1 MKEALKLITIIPN
14 IIQYKLFF
22 NTILKSNAE
31 IAIRLEEK
39 LNNLN
44 KKIEE
49 LSLEDITIIVENLFW
64 KNLKIYNLVNT
75 KDEFCLPFMYT
86 NLFYGLKESLELFPL
101 SKYDNQFL
109 DIINKYGKVLYE
121 DAYFVHLLN
130 NNLIIIQDYDLNN
143 NLYKYDSKSEEL
155 VFIAEEVDDSFFE
168 SPIRFSENKLFFSN
182 GYVNENFEP
191 QTPFCF
197 DAGKEFNEGLA
208 AVCLNGKWGYINHK
222 SEIVIDFQFG
232 DANSFENGFAK
243 VFELKPE
250 FKSEKGNW
258 IEVNSSN
265 QHSQFNYSEDVFD
278 INFPQFPIQI
288 KKPLSVIRKLQKKR
302 EEFIEQY
309 HFYALGFGNNSYNLP
324 IDTDKYGK
332 WITID
337 KLGNQVNIEIAIE
350 ADLEMKNRKAR
361 LDVLEKE
368 ERFNSWLKKIINHSD
383 LTFSVPDDLFLSREF
398 VIKSIQEN
406 PKCFIHFSTYYA
418 DDDEICEIAFNLNP
432 DLYYYFSER
441 LKSVFLDKFN
451 ELQEE
456 LPF

>member
-1 MKEALKLITIIPN
+1 MKEELELIKITPN
-14 IIQYKLFF
+14 VKQYKIFF
-22 NTILKSNAE
+22 NTILKSNVE

-39 LNNLN
+39 LTDLN

-49 LSLEDITIIVENLFW
+49 LSTEDITIIEEDLFW

-75 KDEFCLPFMYT
+75 KGKFSLPFKYT
-86 NLFYGLKESLELFPL
+86 NLFYDLEESPELFPL

-109 DIINKYGKVLYE
+109 DIINKYGKVLYQ
-121 DAYFVHLLN
+121 DAYFMHLLN
-130 NNLIIIQDYDLNN
+130 YNLIIIQDYDLNN
-143 NLYKYDSKSEEL
+143 NLYKYDSKSEDL
-155 VFIAEEVDDSFFE
+155 VFIVAGVDDSFFQF
-168 SPIRFSENKLFFSN
+168 PIHFSENKLFFSN

-208 AVCLNGKWGYINHK
+208 PVCLNGKWGYINHK

-232 DANSFENGFAK
+232 DANSYENGIAK

-265 QHSQFNYSEDVFD
+265 QHSKFNYPEDVFD
-278 INFPQFPIQI
+278 INFPQFPKQI
-288 KKPLSVIRKLQKKR
+288 KKPLSVIRKLQKNR
-302 EEFIEQY
+302 EESIEQY
-309 HFYALGFGNNSYNLP
+309 HFFAFGFGNNSCNLP
-324 IDTDKYGK
+324 MDTDKFGK

-337 KLGNQVNIEIAIE
+337 KLGNQVNKEITIE
-350 ADLEMKNRKAR
+350 ADLEMKNRKVR
-361 LDVLEKE
+361 LDFLEKE
-368 ERFNSWLKKIINHSD
+368 ERFNSWLKKIITHSD
-383 LTFSVPDDLFLSREF
+383 LTFSVPDDLFLNREF

-406 PKCFIHFSTYYA
+406 PKCYSHFSTYYA

-441 LKSVFLDKFN
+441 LKIVFLDKYN
-451 ELQEE
+451 KLEEE

>member
-1 MKEALKLITIIPN
+1 MKEELKLITIIPS
-14 IIQYKLFF
+14 IEQYKLFF
-22 NTILKSNAE
+22 STILKSNVE
-31 IAIRLEEK
+31 IGIRLKEK
-39 LNNLN
+39 LHDLN

-49 LSLEDITIIVENLFW
+49 LLLEDITIIEEELFW

-75 KDEFCLPFMYT
+75 KGEFRLPFMYT
-86 NLFYGLKESLELFPL
+86 NLFYGLEESPELFPL

-109 DIINKYGKVLYE
+109 DIINKYGKVLYQ

-130 NNLIIIQDYDLNN
+130 YNLIIIQEYDLVN

-155 VFIAEEVDDSFFE
+155 VFIAEEVDDSFFKF
-168 SPIRFSENKLFFSN
+168 PIRVSENKLFFSN
-182 GYVNENFEP
+182 GYVNEHFEP

-208 AVCLNGKWGYINHK
+208 PVCLNGKWGYINHK

-258 IEVNSSN
+258 IAVNSSN
-265 QHSQFNYSEDVFD
+265 YNSKFNYPEDEFD
-278 INFPQFPIQI
+278 TNFPQFPKQV
-288 KKPLSVIRKLQKKR
+288 KKPLSVIRKLQKNR
-302 EEFIEQY
+302 EESIEQY
-309 HFYALGFGNNSYNLP
+309 HFYAYGFGDNSFNLP

-337 KLGNQVNIEIAIE
+337 KFGNQVNKEIAIE
-350 ADLEMKNRKAR
+350 ANSEMKNRKAR

-368 ERFNSWLKKIINHSD
+368 ERFKSWLKKIITHSD

-406 PKCFIHFSTYYA
+406 PKCFRHFSTYYA
-418 DDDEICEIAFNLNP
+418 DNDEICEIAFNLNP

-441 LKSVFLDKFN
+441 LKIVYLDKFN

>member
-14 IIQYKLFF
+14 IEQYKLFF
-22 NTILKSNAE
+22 YAILKSNVE

-39 LNNLN
+39 LHDLN
-44 KKIEE
+44 KKIEG
-49 LSLEDITIIVENLFW
+49 LSIEDITIIEEELFW
-64 KNLKIYNLVNT
+64 KNLKFYNLVNT
-75 KDEFCLPFMYT
+75 KGEFCLPFMYT
-86 NLFYGLKESLELFPL
+86 NLFYGIEESSELFPL
-101 SKYDNQFL
+101 SKYNTQFL
-109 DIINKYGKVLYE
+109 DIINKYGKILYE
-121 DAYFVHLLN
+121 DAYLIHLLN
-130 NNLIIIQDYDLNN
+130 YNLIIIQDYDLNN
-143 NLYKYDSKSEEL
+143 NLYKYDEKLEEL

-168 SPIRFSENKLFFSN
+168 FPIRFSENKLFFSN
-182 GYVNENFEP
+182 GYVNEHFEP

-250 FKSEKGNW
+250 FKSENGNW

-265 QHSQFNYSEDVFD
+265 QHSKFNYSEDVFD
-278 INFPQFPIQI
+278 TNFPQFPKQI
-288 KKPLSVIRKLQKKR
+288 KKPLSVIRKLQKNL
-302 EEFIEQY
+302 EESIEQY
-309 HFYALGFGNNSYNLP
+309 HFYAYGFGNNSYNLP
-324 IDTDKYGK
+324 IDTEKYGK

-337 KLGNQVNIEIAIE
+337 KLGNQVNKEIPIE
-350 ADLEMKNRKAR
+350 ADLEMKNRKVK

-383 LTFSVPDDLFLSREF
+383 LTFSVPDDLFLNRKF
-398 VIKSIQEN
+398 VIKSIKKN
-406 PKCFIHFSTYYA
+406 PKCFVHFSTYYA

-451 ELQEE
+451 ELQKE

>member
-1 MKEALKLITIIPN
+1 MKEELKLINLTPN
-14 IIQYKLFF
+14 IEQYQLFF
-22 NTILKSNAE
+22 NTILKSNVE

-39 LNNLN
+39 LHDLN
-44 KKIEE
+44 KKIQE

-64 KNLKIYNLVNT
+64 KNLKIYNLENT
-75 KDEFCLPFMYT
+75 KGEFYLPFKYT
-86 NLFYGLKESLELFPL
+86 NVFYDLGESPELFPL
-101 SKYDNQFL
+101 SKYDTQFL
-109 DIINKYGKVLYE
+109 DIANKYGKILYE
-121 DAYFVHLLN
+121 DAYSVHLLN
-130 NNLIIIQDYDLNN
+130 YNLVIIQDYDLEN

-155 VFIAEEVDDSFFE
+155 VFVVDGVDDSFFE
-168 SPIRFSENKLFFSN
+168 FPIRFSENKLFYSN
-182 GYVNENFEP
+182 GYVNEDFEP

-197 DAGKEFNEGLA
+197 DSGKVFNEGLA

-222 SEIVIDFQFG
+222 SEIVIDLQFG

-243 VFELKPE
+243 VFELNPE
-250 FKSEKGNW
+250 FQSEKGNW

-265 QHSQFNYSEDVFD
+265 YNSKFNYPEDVFD
-278 INFPQFPIQI
+278 NNFPQFPKQI
-288 KKPLSVIRKLQKKR
+288 KKPLSVIRKLQKNR

-324 IDTDKYGK
+324 IDTEKYGK

-337 KLGNQVNIEIAIE
+337 KLGNQVNKEIAIE

-383 LTFSVPDDLFLSREF
+383 LTFSVPDDLFLNREF

-406 PKCFIHFSTYYA
+406 TKCFRHFSTYYS
-418 DDDEICEIAFNLNP
+418 DDDEICEITFNLNP
-432 DLYYYFSER
+432 DLYYYFSNR
-441 LKSVFLDKFN
+441 LKNIFLDKFN
-451 ELQEE
+451 KLEEE